1 MRKITF
7 LMGIVL
13 TVLVS
18 LSSRAQEI
26 QDIGTPLI
34 TDAEQLSSPFSEDPA
49 NEVPSCVLPSLI
61 DQDDETYWHSS
72 WSNTGTVPHYLDV
85 SFPQEVSGDLIL
97 YVVRRRGAA
106 NDHPT
111 SFLVEGSSDAATWV
125 KLDTVNLSFDGAGT
139 PALSDPFTIGEPVTN
154 LRFTAIDCA
163 PTYRIFW
170 HCAEFQ
176 LYQPDQAAYAA
187 YLLNQLLLKYDGCL
201 SETEEEP
208 FFDFGDQVGQYT
220 DRASYAL
227 FKEKVQWI
235 QSVMEG
241 SIEAEIDIQTAKELA
256 AEIEALYQAVLDSKI
271 EMPAFADGYYFLTT
285 AMTYTSTIRTPILDE
300 EGNPVLDENNEP
312 TYNEEVTTSVK
323 AAYMSENTM
332 RWQSLEENKDA
343 TFLFHLTY
351 DPETGYYDMVNC
363 GNDGRVADV
372 AQSTTVKLDPT
383 LEAEGNEMTITYV
396 RTDAEKGFVVVLRRA
411 SQSGDFQYL
420 HQNGHGGGTGSG
432 ADVVGWAAD
441 AGASQWCL
449 VKVDDAE
456 AQALIEEYAPIR
468 DRDAML
474 KEVASM
480 VSKGQDAL
488 VVAEDIITEV
498 NTEEPLIASETQF
511 SSPYTTADEQKN
523 ENEESYT
530 PDNCYGLLIDG
541 NASTY
546 WHSRWEDGNVAGGL
560 HYLQVELTAPEEVT
574 GAAFT
579 FTRRA
584 VANDHI
590 TQWGIYGT
598 NDAEAE
604 KDACEFLAEI
614 YTPFASNTET
624 LTSDG
629 FPTKGY
635 KYIRFYLDATTT
647 GRGYGHVSEFQLY
660 PATITENPTSQL
672 KMMGE
677 IATNLQA
684 AIAAVPE
691 DEDDITLD
699 HYTALKAAYDAFMAI
714 YVDPADLRTAIAAA
728 NEKVAIV
735 VVGTTPGTWAEGAA
749 DALQAKI
756 AEAQTYDKAGVYT
769 PANSEELI
777 AGLEAATADMIASAN
792 KVEAGKWYR
801 LRFTTEEAY
810 EEHDWDKG
818 PAADEST
825 LGNLFGQ
832 YVNVG
837 LLNQENAE
845 EPVFELIAATDMREG
860 NNLFFA
866 DELDEDASLFR
877 FIEVGDSAY
886 VIQNRGCGLYINCAG
901 ANNSNVRLSLN
912 PTTFKITA
920 LGYGNVLISGMS
932 LTGEG
937 RTNLHAQKSGH
948 RLVTWESNTLG
959 SNSSLVIEPA
969 DDVTGDVANG
979 FSRDIVPG
987 KIYAQCYPVGLSAE
1001 EGTMYTVAGTYTQD
1015 EKHYIALNTI
1025 DGAKAGEPFIY
1036 IYGAP
1041 EDFIVPEV
1049 GEDGESAEQETVVVP
1064 FTAGAEVV
1072 SEAGRANDLVGTFT
1086 YQWVDNGTTVF
1097 VDNRAEGAFG
1107 EEGTDCTR
1115 DVYENAAYLDFGTTE
1130 ADPAG
1135 SYDLVIEVQGEINT
1149 DAIEHVINK
1158 VAKAGRIYSI
1168 DGKLVREN
1176 GTLNDVRS
1184 LGTGIYILNGVKVSV
1199 K

>member
-34 TDAEQLSSPFSEDPA
+34 TDAEQLSSPFSESPDVEGPT
-49 NEVPSCVLPSLI
+49 CILPSLI
-61 DQDDETYWHSS
+61 DGDPGTYWHSS
-72 WSNTGTVPHYLDV
+72 WSDPGTAHHYLDV
-85 SFPQEVSGDLIL
+85 SFPEEISGDFIL
-97 YVVRRRGAA
+97 YLVRRQGAA

-111 SFLVEGSSDAATWV
+111 SFHVEGSTDATNWV
-125 KLDTVNLSFDGAGT
+125 MLDTINLSFDGAGT
-139 PALSDPFTIGEPVTN
+139 PALSDPFTISTPVTN

-163 PTYRIFW
+163 PTFRIYW

-176 LYQPDQAAYAA
+176 LYQPEEAGYAM
-187 YLLNQLLLKYDGCL
+187 YLMNQVLLKYDGCL
-201 SETEEEP
+201 SETEDEP
-208 FFDFGDQVGQYT
+208 YFDFGDQIGQYT
-220 DRASYAL
+220 DRESYAL
-227 FKEKVQWI
+227 FKEKVKWVQD
-235 QSVMEG
+235 VLEG
-241 SIEAEIDIQTAKELA
+241 SVEVELTIQMAKEVL
-256 AEIEALYQAVLDSKI
+256 AEIEALYQAVLDSKVQ
-271 EMPAFADGYYFLTT
+271 MPPFADGYYFLTT
-285 AMTYTSTIRTPILDE
+285 AMTYTNTIRTPILDE
-300 EGNPVLDENNEP
+300 EGNPVLDENDDP
-312 TYNEEVTTSVK
+312 MYNEEVTTPVK
-323 AAYMSENTM
+323 AAYMLDNTM
-332 RWQSLEENKDA
+332 RWKSLEENKDA

-351 DPETGYYDMVNC
+351 DPATGYYDMVNC
-363 GNDGRVADV
+363 GNDGRVAEV

-383 LEAEGNEMTITYV
+383 LEAEGNEMTITYMS
-396 RTDAEKGFVVVLRRA
+396 TDPEKGLVVVLRRA
-411 SQSGDFQYL
+411 SQTGAYAYL

-432 ADVVGWAAD
+432 ADVVGWEAG

-456 AQALIEEYAPIR
+456 AQAMIDAYAPIR

-480 VSKGQDAL
+480 VQEGTDAL
-488 VVAEDIITEV
+488 AVAEDIITEV
-498 NTEEPLIASETQF
+498 NTSEPLITSETQF

-523 ENEESYT
+523 ADGEGYT

-546 WHSRWEDGNVAGGL
+546 WHSRWEDGDVAGGL
-560 HYLQVELTAPEEVT
+560 HYLQVELSDPESVD

-579 FTRRA
+579 FTRRP
-584 VANDHI
+584 VTNDHI

-614 YTPFASNTET
+614 HTPYTNNTET
-624 LTSDG
+624 LTSAG

-635 KYIRFYLDATTT
+635 RYIRFYLDATTT
-647 GRGYGHVSEFQLY
+647 GRGYGHMSEFQLY

-677 IATNLQA
+677 IATNLQT
-684 AIAAVPE
+684 AIDAVPE
-691 DEDDITLD
+691 DEDEITLD
-699 HYTALKAAYDAFMAI
+699 HYTALKAAYDAFMAV

-728 NEKVAIV
+728 GEKASVV

-749 DALQAKI
+749 DGLNAKI
-756 AEAQTYDKAGVYT
+756 AEAQAYDKAGVYT
-769 PANSEELI
+769 PANSETLI
-777 AGLEAATADMIASAN
+777 AELEAAVADMIASAN
-792 KVEAGKWYR
+792 RVEAGKWYR
-801 LRFTTEEAY
+801 LRFSTEEAY
-810 EEHDWDKG
+810 DEHDWNKG
-818 PAADEST
+818 AAADEST

-837 LLNQENAE
+837 LLNQENEE
-845 EPVFELIAATDMREG
+845 EPVFELIAASDMREG

-901 ANNSNVRLSLN
+901 ANNANVRLSLN

-920 LGYGNVLISGMS
+920 LGYGNVLIHGTS
-932 LTGEG
+932 LDGED
-937 RTNLHAQKSGH
+937 RTNLHAQKAGH

-979 FSRDIVPG
+979 FSRDIIPG
-987 KIYAQCYPVGLSAE
+987 KIYAQCYPVGLSAQ

-1015 EKHYIALNTI
+1015 EKNYIALNTI
-1025 DGAKAGEPFIY
+1025 DGVKAGEPFIY

-1041 EDFIVPEV
+1041 EDFIAPAE
-1049 GEDGESAEQETVVVP
+1049 GEEQETVTVP
-1064 FTAGAEVV
+1064 FTAGAEIV

-1115 DVYENAAYLDFGTTE
+1115 DVYENSAYLDFGTTD
-1130 ADPAG
+1130 ADPNG
-1135 SYDLVIEVQGEINT
+1135 SYDLVIEIQGEINKT
-1149 DAIEHVINK
+1149 AIENVINK

>member
-34 TDAEQLSSPFSEDPA
+34 TDAEQLSSPFSESPDVEGPT
-49 NEVPSCVLPSLI
+49 CILPSLI
-61 DQDDETYWHSS
+61 DGDPGTYWHSS
-72 WSNTGTVPHYLDV
+72 WSDPGTAHHYLDV
-85 SFPQEVSGDLIL
+85 SFPEEISGDFIL
-97 YVVRRRGAA
+97 YLVRRQGEAT
-106 NDHPT
+106 DHGTTYQLEGCSLAT
-111 SFLVEGSSDAATWV
+111 SRA
-125 KLDTVNLSFDGAGT
+125 KLDTINLSFDGAGT
-139 PALSDPFTIGEPVTN
+139 PALSDPFTISTPVTN

-163 PTYRIFW
+163 PTFRIYW

-176 LYQPDQAAYAA
+176 LYQPEEAGYAM
-187 YLLNQLLLKYDGCL
+187 YLMNQVLLKYDGCL
-201 SETEEEP
+201 SETEDEP
-208 FFDFGDQVGQYT
+208 YFDFGDQIGQYT
-220 DRASYAL
+220 DRESYAL
-227 FKEKVQWI
+227 FKEKVKWVQD
-235 QSVMEG
+235 VLEG
-241 SIEAEIDIQTAKELA
+241 SVEVELTIQMAKEVL
-256 AEIEALYQAVLDSKI
+256 AEIEALYQAVLDSKVQ
-271 EMPAFADGYYFLTT
+271 MPPFADGYYFLTT
-285 AMTYTSTIRTPILDE
+285 AMTYTNTIRTPILDE
-300 EGNPVLDENNEP
+300 EGNPVLDENDDP
-312 TYNEEVTTSVK
+312 MYNEEVTTPVK
-323 AAYMSENTM
+323 AAYMLDNTM
-332 RWQSLEENKDA
+332 RWKSLEENKDA

-351 DPETGYYDMVNC
+351 DPATGYYDMVNC
-363 GNDGRVADV
+363 GNDGRVAEV

-383 LEAEGNEMTITYV
+383 LEAEGNEMTITYMS
-396 RTDAEKGFVVVLRRA
+396 TDPEKGLVVVLRRA
-411 SQSGDFQYL
+411 SQTGAYAYL

-432 ADVVGWAAD
+432 ADVVGWEAG

-456 AQALIEEYAPIR
+456 AQAMIDAYAPIR

-480 VSKGQDAL
+480 VQEGTDAL
-488 VVAEDIITEV
+488 AVAEDIITEV
-498 NTEEPLIASETQF
+498 NTSEPLITSETQF

-810 EEHDWDKG
+810 EEHDWDK
-818 PAADEST
+818 
-825 LGNLFGQ
+825 
-832 YVNVG
+832 V
-837 LLNQENAE
+837 
-845 EPVFELIAATDMREG
+845 
-860 NNLFFA
+860 
-866 DELDEDASLFR
+866 
-877 FIEVGDSAY
+877 
-886 VIQNRGCGLYINCAG
+886 
-901 ANNSNVRLSLN
+901 
-912 PTTFKITA
+912 
-920 LGYGNVLISGMS
+920 
-932 LTGEG
+932 
-937 RTNLHAQKSGH
+937 
-948 RLVTWESNTLG
+948 
-959 SNSSLVIEPA
+959 PA
-969 DDVTGDVANG
+969 D
-979 FSRDIVPG
+979 
-987 KIYAQCYPVGLSAE
+987 Y
-1001 EGTMYTVAGTYTQD
+1001 
-1015 EKHYIALNTI
+1015 
-1025 DGAKAGEPFIY
+1025 
-1036 IYGAP
+1036 
-1041 EDFIVPEV
+1041 
-1049 GEDGESAEQETVVVP
+1049 ET
-1064 FTAGAEVV
+1064 
-1072 SEAGRANDLVGTFT
+1072 
-1086 YQWVDNGTTVF
+1086 
-1097 VDNRAEGAFG
+1097 
-1107 EEGTDCTR
+1107 
-1115 DVYENAAYLDFGTTE
+1115 
-1130 ADPAG
+1130 
-1135 SYDLVIEVQGEINT
+1135 
-1149 DAIEHVINK
+1149 
-1158 VAKAGRIYSI
+1158 
-1168 DGKLVREN
+1168 
-1176 GTLNDVRS
+1176 
-1184 LGTGIYILNGVKVSV
+1184 
-1199 K
+1199 